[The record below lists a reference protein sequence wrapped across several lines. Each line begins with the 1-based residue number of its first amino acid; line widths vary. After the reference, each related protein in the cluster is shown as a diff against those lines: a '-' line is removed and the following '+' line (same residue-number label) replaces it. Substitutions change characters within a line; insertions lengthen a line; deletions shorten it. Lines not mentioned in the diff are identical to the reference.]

1 MANAIRRYFAP
12 GKVLWTVLVAALG
25 CSIALLGCT
34 SSGEEGGDQYPDRSY
49 ETFRQLDRE
58 IIRLGMSEEDV
69 VRILGLPDWRM
80 ELPNHDGR
88 ALSLTYGLDPPEEM
102 GMYVVHLTDGRV
114 VEKFFIWAY

>member
-1 MANAIRRYFAP
+1 MANAIRRCFAP
-12 GKVLWTVLVAALG
+12 GKALWTVLVGALW

-34 SSGEEGGDQYPDRSY
+34 SGGEIGGGGYPDRSY

-58 IIRLGMSEEDV
+58 VIKLGMTEADV

-88 ALSLTYGLDPPEEM
+88 ALSLTYGFDPPREM

-114 VEKFFIWAY
+114 VEKFFIWGY